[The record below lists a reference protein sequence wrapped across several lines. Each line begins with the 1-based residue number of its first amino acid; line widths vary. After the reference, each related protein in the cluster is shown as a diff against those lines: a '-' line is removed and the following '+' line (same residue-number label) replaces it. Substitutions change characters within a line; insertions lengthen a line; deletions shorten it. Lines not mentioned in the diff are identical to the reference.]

1 MSSFVRFVLSF
12 KKDDTP
18 WGDVARDFV
27 DDGNLVRTWGY
38 RTTRKYLENYGACDD
53 VMEIIDAINESYK
66 KIRTAVPDQVAK
78 NDMK

>member
-27 DDGNLVRTWGY
+27 DDGDLVRTWGY
-38 RTTRKYLENYGACDD
+38 RTTRKYLENRGACDD
-53 VMEIIDAINESYK
+53 VMDIINDINETYK
-66 KIRTAVPDQVAK
+66 KIRKAVPDQTTK

>member
-18 WGDVARDFV
+18 WGDVARDFN
-27 DDGNLVRTWGY
+27 DDGSLVRTWGF
-38 RTTRKYLENYGACDD
+38 RTTRKYLENRGACDA
-53 VMEIIDAINESYK
+53 VMEIVDDINETYK